1 MNYFQL
7 QSIGKEW
14 IPGLL
19 PYPVLKVVR
28 ERSPI
33 SPAIRGRVPPP
44 QNFYI
49 YFWSENGE
57 FWCII
62 AFFIGGILCDLELQE
77 SKQETRY
84 RRGKSKGAGSPT
96 LATQPHFKPWPH
108 RTVPYTYSELQNT
121 ENFNSITVT

>member
-1 MNYFQL
+1 MDTWSATVSSA
-7 QSIGKEW
+7 QSGPRKK
-14 IPGLL
+14 PDLSRN
-19 PYPVLKVVR
+19 P
-28 ERSPI
+28 RS
-33 SPAIRGRVPPP
+33 SAPP